1 MSTTKKT
8 TPEQWATAWI
18 TSVANGANT
27 MSARSVATIE
37 KRGGGL
43 KKVASLA
50 KRQAVHLVML
60 EDDKGIRQV
69 AASKKPFR
77 VLA

>member
-1 MSTTKKT
+1 MSTTNKT
-8 TPEQWATAWI
+8 TSDQWATAWI

-27 MSARSVATIE
+27 MSARSVTTIE

-50 KRQAVHLVML
+50 KKQAVHLVLL
-60 EDDKGIRQV
+60 EDDKGVRQV
-69 AASKKPFR
+69 AASRKPFK

>member
-1 MSTTKKT
+1 MSTKNKT
-8 TPEQWATAWI
+8 TPDQWAAAWI

-27 MSARSVATIE
+27 MSARSVATIV

-43 KKVASLA
+43 KKVASAA
-50 KRQAVHLVML
+50 KKQAVHLVLL
-60 EDDKGIRQV
+60 EDDKGVRQV
-69 AASKKPFR
+69 AASKRPFK

>member
-1 MSTTKKT
+1 MSTKKKT
-8 TPEQWATAWI
+8 TPEKWATAWI

-43 KKVASLA
+43 KKLASAA
-50 KRQAVHLVML
+50 KKQAVHLVLL
-60 EDDKGIRQV
+60 EDDKGVIQV
-69 AASKKPFR
+69 AASKKPFK

>member
-1 MSTTKKT
+1 M
-8 TPEQWATAWI
+8 

-27 MSARSVATIE
+27 MSSRKLESID

-43 KKVASLA
+43 KRVASAA
-50 KRQAVHLVML
+50 KKQKVHLVLL
-60 EDDKGIRQV
+60 EDDNGQKIV

-77 VLA
+77 VIA

>member
-1 MSTTKKT
+1 MKEKNSSEKWTSD
-8 TPEQWATAWI
+8 WI

-27 MSARSVATIE
+27 MSSRKLESID

-43 KKVASLA
+43 KKVATA
-50 KRQAVHLVML
+50 ARKQKVHLVLL
-60 EDDKGIRQV
+60 EDEKGDKIV

-77 VLA
+77 VIA